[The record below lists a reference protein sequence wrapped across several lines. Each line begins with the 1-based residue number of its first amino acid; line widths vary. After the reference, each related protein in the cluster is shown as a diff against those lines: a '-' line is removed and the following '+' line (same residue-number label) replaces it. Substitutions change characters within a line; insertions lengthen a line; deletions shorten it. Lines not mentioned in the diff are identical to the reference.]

1 MAAMYTTKENK
12 GKRYAEHIGV
22 HCIFLCSK
30 TVFKETEVY
39 ETHFELM
46 DKRTGILLTEK
57 MKAHM
62 IELNKAAESVK
73 EKQEMESLNLLQ
85 KWALFL
91 TGYADE
97 RKREVISKIE
107 KSDEVFRLATE
118 VLEMV
123 NDDKLARDR
132 AIARE
137 RYLKDQA
144 QLAWEVEQ
152 NMKKQYE
159 LGLQEGAEKGRSEA
173 QMLMIKEM
181 LKLHME
187 ESMIVQIAHCTL
199 KQIEQV
205 KERMNEG
212 K

>member
-1 MAAMYTTKENK
+1 MQNTLESL
-12 GKRYAEHIGV
+12 H
-22 HCIFLCSK
+22 LS
-30 TVFKETEVY
+30 VFKETEVY

-107 KSDEVFRLATE
+107 ESDEVFRLATK

-205 KERMNEG
+205 KERMKEG